1 MTLLNIPR
9 TIILGF
15 IIAVSLGSN
24 HVRSTHSAPALRSL
38 TTLPYQAASQTPV
51 EMIASD
57 FCGYSFDGTGQLLCN
72 VGLVAVDGSKRA
84 SIDDAID
91 PAWSPDGS
99 RIAFVRY
106 SQGGL
111 FVLNLNNWS
120 IASVHN
126 GGESPAW
133 SPDNTKLAFSA
144 GELFVMSAAG
154 SNVVQLTNNV
164 GFRGQPAWSSDG
176 ESIAFDC
183 EVETGNRDICS
194 VNADGTG
201 FIRLTSDPG
210 WDSGAT
216 FSPDGTAIA
225 FADGLRGI
233 AIMNLDGTGISP
245 VGAGIFGFQPA
256 WSPDSTRIA
265 FVQPHSYGCFEADWR
280 VCLDT
285 VLIMN
290 RDGGELRQI
299 ASGNRPTW
307 GASLHPVAWFAPQ
320 PCNGLD
326 CAFNGTGS
334 WGGNRTI
341 ESYTW
346 DFGDGM
352 SGSGATVNHAYSAP
366 GTYRVTLTVTD
377 DAGATGSRNQ
387 DINVDGNLWPTARF
401 TYACIGWR
409 CTFDGGGSSDPD
421 GTIASYSWSFGDGGG
436 STSGHRVSHTYNAAG
451 PFTATLLVTDNAG
464 VWDDQ
469 QHVINLVA
477 NELPRAS
484 FTVVCTA
491 LTCTFDGSTS
501 SDPDGTIES
510 YAWNF
515 GDGTGASGVTA
526 THTYAHAGTFAVSLT
541 VTDHI
546 GATSV
551 QQSAMTVSNPS
562 NPMHIGDLDGVRT
575 NQKSS
580 WTASVTVTIHNA
592 NHSPVPGAT
601 VNGAWSI
608 GGTGSCTTD
617 GSGQCILSRTTIP
630 KKTPSVMFTISTA
643 TKSTYLYRSVDNHDP
658 EGDSNG
664 TTVTVRSQ

>member
-9 TIILGF
+9 TIIFGF
-15 IIAVSLGSN
+15 IIVVSLGANQVWSAD
-24 HVRSTHSAPALRSL
+24 SAPRLRSV
-38 TTLPYQAASQTPV
+38 TELPRQAASQSPV
-51 EMIASD
+51 EMIAYD
-57 FCGYSFDGTGQLLCN
+57 FCGYGFDDTGTLLCD
-72 VGLVAVDGSKRA
+72 VALVAVDGSKRA
-84 SIDDAID
+84 SIIDAID

-99 RIAFVRY
+99 RIAFARY
-106 SQGGL
+106 GQLGL

-133 SPDNTKLAFSA
+133 SPDSTKLAFSA
-144 GELFVMSAAG
+144 GELFVMNADG

-176 ESIAFDC
+176 ERIVFDC
-183 EVETGNRDICS
+183 QVESGNYDICS
-194 VNADGTG
+194 INDEGMG
-201 FIRLTSDPG
+201 FIRLTSDPA

-216 FSPDGTAIA
+216 FSPDGSAIA
-225 FADGLRGI
+225 FATTRYGFLRI
-233 AIMNLDGTGISP
+233 ATMNLDGTEVTQ
-245 VGAGIFGFQPA
+245 VGAGVFGFQPA
-256 WSPDSTRIA
+256 WSPDSSRIA
-265 FVQPHSYGCFEADWR
+265 FVQPFVGSCEADWR
-280 VCLDT
+280 ICPDKVF
-285 VLIMN
+285 IMN
-290 RDGGELRQI
+290 RNGAELREI

-307 GASLHPVAWFAPQ
+307 GASLRPVALFQ
-320 PCNGLD
+320 QQCNGLD

-366 GTYRVTLTVTD
+366 GIYRVTLTVTD
-377 DAGATGSRNQ
+377 DAGTIGSRSQ
-387 DINVDGNLWPTARF
+387 DINIDGNLWPTARF

-409 CTFDGGGSSDPD
+409 CTFDGSGSSDPD

-436 STSGHRVSHTYNAAG
+436 SASSQTVSHTYNAAG
-451 PFTATLLVTDNAG
+451 PFTATLWITDNAG
-464 VWDDQ
+464 LWDDQ

-484 FTVVCTA
+484 FTVACTA

-501 SDPDGTIES
+501 SDPDGMIEN

-515 GDGTGASGVTA
+515 GDGSGASGVTA
-526 THTYAHAGTFAVSLT
+526 THTYAYANTFAVSLT
-541 VTDHI
+541 VRDSI

-551 QQSAMTVSNPS
+551 QQSHVTVSQ
-562 NPMHIGDLDGVRT
+562 PMHSGDLDGVRT

-580 WTASVTVTIHNA
+580 WTASVTVTVHNA
-592 NHSPVPGAT
+592 NHSPVANAT
-601 VNGAWSI
+601 VNGAWNI

-630 KKTPSVMFTISTA
+630 KKTPSVTFTISTV

-658 EGDSNG
+658 DGDGNG